1 MALPHVPPRAVVAG
15 LVVIAVIAVGFV
27 AAALTNPWHLTG
39 LYPLARKGGALGVL
53 VLAGALLATAGLL
66 RLSSDSSV
74 PSQSTSS
81 HDSSSHD
88 SSSHDSSSHDSSSHS
103 SGAGRRMVAAFIV
116 SLVAIAILCV
126 GLPVVA
132 FDDSFRREDDGQ
144 VLAVSPDGGFS
155 AVKSTSD
162 RRDGPRTRI
171 YIRSRAGLFSRESA
185 IPAAECPFDP
195 FARGVPPESVR
206 FTSEKTLAVPL
217 ADKPTTVVAFDT
229 ESLAPQRTVMMCD
242 VSG

>member
-1 MALPHVPPRAVVAG
+1 
-15 LVVIAVIAVGFV
+15 V

-66 RLSSDSSV
+66 RLSSGSSV
-74 PSQSTSS
+74 LSQSSSS
-81 HDSSSHD
+81 HDSSSRDSSSRD

-116 SLVAIAILCV
+116 SPVAIAILCV